1 MGERPTIRTTMHRPV
16 RAMLIAVIVGAAVAI
31 PVAETAQTIEDDIMN
46 TSWAEPG
53 EESPSELLLA
63 LFQPPD
69 AVKASGARSS
79 YDALDVQIGE
89 AKALLTTY
97 QEAAYHKLRGHKSSV
112 VAKKNP
118 GKPKAVKKKHSKK
131 NAVAKGPVV
140 DGGDVDAIDDAVE
153 AEFHKYMDP
162 IGHEV
167 DAAYHEFGKKAKAV
181 SALALTKNHSQ
192 KGKGKKS
199 KKSKNAAVKKTKK
212 KKATSPRKNLATSEK
227 KELATKHLVDKVTR
241 LAKKTKKTLKKTAK
255 KAKKAKKAAK
265 KASPKAKQVKKMS
278 KANKKAIKNVNK
290 FKKLL
295 IKKASKHAKK

>member
-167 DAAYHEFGKKAKAV
+167 DAAYHEFGKKAK
-181 SALALTKNHSQ
+181 
-192 KGKGKKS
+192 
-199 KKSKNAAVKKTKK
+199 
-212 KKATSPRKNLATSEK
+212 RE
-227 KELATKHLVDKVTR
+227 
-241 LAKKTKKTLKKTAK
+241 AKK
-255 KAKKAKKAAK
+255 KAKKAKEKKAKKEAKKEAKKAKSKKTKAKKEAKKKAKEAAK
-265 KASPKAKQVKKMS
+265 KTAAKKIAAEIAKKT
-278 KANKKAIKNVNK
+278 K
-290 FKKLL
+290 KKL
-295 IKKASKHAKK
+295 KHAKQLEEKANALKAKM